1 MANWRV
7 VLAGPLKAGGQVEGL
22 VHIVARDKLVQPV
35 REAINCEKKDWQNFL
50 LLLFYYFIKN
60 I

>member
-35 REAINCEKKDWQNFL
+35 REAINCEKKDFL
-50 LLLFYYFIKN
+50 
-60 I
+60 